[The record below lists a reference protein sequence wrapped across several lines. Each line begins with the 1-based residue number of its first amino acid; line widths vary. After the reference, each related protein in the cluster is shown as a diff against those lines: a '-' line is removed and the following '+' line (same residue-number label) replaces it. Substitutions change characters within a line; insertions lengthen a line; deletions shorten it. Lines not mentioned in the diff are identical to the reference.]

1 MYGHSA
7 FYKADLQLSVLYFW
21 WKQEHGEKC
30 LNEYFANL
38 TDLPSFECLLDGAIG
53 EQVLSNLCMKPVWEI
68 ILNDKFLRAQ
78 FDPSNKEMI
87 KSDLVHRFVGARIK
101 STQWWKTN
109 KDALKKLSAKVK
121 KVRKVMES

>member
-1 MYGHSA
+1 
-7 FYKADLQLSVLYFW
+7 
-21 WKQEHGEKC
+21 
-30 LNEYFANL
+30 
-38 TDLPSFECLLDGAIG
+38 
-53 EQVLSNLCMKPVWEI
+53 MKPVWEI